1 MRYAFNAQ
9 TIEITDGP
17 PPPVP
22 LNWYKVV
29 ISREE
34 VKETNG
40 DAGKGNQLAFYCKV
54 IEGDYTGR
62 EQRKG
67 MNLDNPNAQTV
78 RIAQEELAKFSWVVG
93 RPNFQDTQELF
104 NIPLMALMGPQEG
117 STKYGDVFEVRD
129 LNGKTPA
136 ELAKMGIQPAQNF
149 ATGMTAQPQAPAWGA
164 QPQAA
169 PTPAWGGPPAPASPT
184 PFPTQGTPF
193 ASPAAS
199 IAPSPFPPQGIGPS
213 TLPAFAIPASG
224 APGAAPATMSPS
236 NWQQPGAPAAVPA
249 WARK

>member
-54 IEGDYTGR
+54 IEGEYTGR

-67 MNLDNPNAQTV
+67 MNLDNPNPQTV

-93 RPNFQDTQELF
+93 RPGFQDTQELF
-104 NIPLMALMGPQEG
+104 NTPFFAQMGPQEG
-117 STKYGDVFEVRD
+117 SVKYGDVFEVRD

-136 ELAKMGIQPAQNF
+136 ELAKMGMRPQAQ
-149 ATGMTAQPQAPAWGA
+149 AYMPGMVVEQPQAPAWGT
-164 QPQAA
+164 QPPAA
-169 PTPAWGGPPAPASPT
+169 SSAWGGPPAPASPT

-193 ASPAAS
+193 VPPAVP
-199 IAPSPFPPQGIGPS
+199 IAPSPFPPQGIGPA

-224 APGAAPATMSPS
+224 APGAATASPS

>member
-149 ATGMTAQPQAPAWGA
+149 ATGMTAQPQVPAWGA
-164 QPQAA
+164 QP
-169 PTPAWGGPPAPASPT
+169 PAWGGPPAPAN
-184 PFPTQGTPF
+184 PFQPP
-193 ASPAAS
+193 SPAPA
-199 IAPSPFPPQGIGPS
+199 AAFPSPPNGM
-213 TLPAFAIPASG
+213 LV
-224 APGAAPATMSPS
+224 APAAFPSAPAAATASPS